1 MGQTLLQSTPYP
13 ESHPILA
20 GGSTRRE
27 GEEETQAGRVRD
39 ATGSQRAWQATLEYW
54 LECGLEFRSGE
65 QLEFYTPPPRVRVG
79 YAPSPRSIAPPV
91 PFDSPAPPFS
101 PVAVVAGPVVV
112 APPTPTQP
120 PTLTTEQRDAPWP
133 ALLPAAERPALLAQM
148 AAEVARCHHC
158 LLAKTRT
165 NTVFGVGNPNA
176 SVVFVGEGPGEE
188 EDRKGEPFVGPAG
201 KLLDCMLQAV
211 ALDRSQV
218 FIANV
223 VKCRPPGNRNPHT
236 VEVAACQ
243 GYLFRQLETI
253 RPKVIF
259 CLGKFAILCLTG
271 YAETVGRA
279 RGTPFYWRGIPVI
292 ASYHPAYYL
301 RTPGRK
307 RAAWEDLIRLMQQL
321 KQME

>member
-1 MGQTLLQSTPYP
+1 MGQTQLQRASQPDGHEALT
-13 ESHPILA
+13 
-20 GGSTRRE
+20 GGSARQE
-27 GEEETQAGRVRD
+27 ADEVIQAGRVRE
-39 ATGSQRAWQATLEYW
+39 ATGSQLAWQATLEYW

-65 QLEFYTPPPRVRVG
+65 QLEFFTPPPRVRGG
-79 YAPSPRSIAPPV
+79 YG
-91 PFDSPAPPFS
+91 SPALSTEPPSHFVSSDPPFHS
-101 PVAVVAGPVVV
+101 VAVVTDPVVV
-112 APPTPTQP
+112 TPVPTQP
-120 PTLTTEQRDAPWP
+120 PILITEQYDAPLP
-133 ALLPAAERPALLAQM
+133 ELLPAADRPALLAQL
-148 AAEVARCHHC
+148 AAQVASCDKC
-158 LLAKTRT
+158 VLAKTRT

-188 EDRKGEPFVGPAG
+188 EDLRGEPFVGPAG
-201 KLLDCMLQAV
+201 KLFDCMLRAC

-223 VKCRPPGNRNPHT
+223 VKCRPPGNRNPQT
-236 VEVAACQ
+236 AEVAACRT
-243 GYLFRQLETI
+243 YLFRQLETI
-253 RPKVIF
+253 RPKIIF

-271 YAETVGRA
+271 YADSVSSA
-279 RGTPFYWRGIPVI
+279 RGEPFFWRGIPVI